1 MDTIPTPRELPEN
14 IEEWSD
20 EIEELLSE
28 WGEVAMCY
36 AYLHNFGQRKYKKKY
51 HHLQIPIIILS
62 TLTGTANF
70 ATDSYVPTDFKQGF
84 SAGVGSLNIFC
95 GILGTLLSFLR
106 YSEIYEGHRIAA
118 LAWSK
123 LSRNIEIE
131 LSLQDKKR
139 KPCRDF
145 LKICRS
151 EYDNLLESSPNIDLD
166 IINDFNKKFNDKYP
180 NVRKPVICNGLK
192 SIEPY
197 KLVKDIPKKKESV
210 SITISEP
217 EPEINQ
223 SENP

>member
-1 MDTIPTPRELPEN
+1 METIPTPRDLPDD
-14 IEEWSD
+14 IEDWSD
-20 EIEELLSE
+20 EITELLSE

-70 ATDSYVPTDFKQGF
+70 ATDSYVPEAYKQGF

-106 YSEIYEGHRIAA
+106 YAEQFEGHRIAG

-123 LSRNIEIE
+123 LSRNIEID
-131 LSLQDKKR
+131 LQDKKR

-145 LKICRS
+145 LKLCRS
-151 EYDNLLESSPNIDLD
+151 EYDNLLESSPNVDLD
-166 IINDFNKKFNDKYP
+166 IISDFNKKFSDDYP
-180 NVRKPVICNGLK
+180 DVRKPVICNGLK
-192 SIEPY
+192 SIVPY
-197 KLVKDIPKKKESV
+197 KEEDKIKV
-210 SITISEP
+210 SAALQPIEEDDEVEP
-217 EPEINQ
+217 VLPAQ
-223 SENP
+223 NP